1 MRQHAMAGIAQGTRR
16 SLSPMRPRG
25 TLRLPLVV
33 SFALALLAVGYVA
46 FVLWP
51 RWPGPA
57 ALNAPALP
65 ITVAGELF
73 NVPPAAIRMP
83 VQRRAGPQERLD
95 LAFLWPSLSPPD
107 PAAKPA
113 LSEEPNA
120 LDRVFVTIAAA
131 DGTLPPVE
139 RINAIFRRYLTDEH
153 FESPDGLLIMSFR
166 DGTPYQ
172 GEDLYLDAAAPERFM
187 TRCTRPGAG
196 GTPGMCL
203 YEQRIGAASITVR
216 FPRDWLTDWHGLS
229 RGLDRL
235 LAGLRP
241 AAAP

>member
-1 MRQHAMAGIAQGTRR
+1 MAGIAEGTR
-16 SLSPMRPRG
+16 SLSPRRRRAG
-25 TLRLPLVV
+25 LRLPLFV
-33 SFALALLAVGYVA
+33 SIALALLAVGYVA

-73 NVPPAAIRMP
+73 NVPPAAIRLP
-83 VQRRAGPQERLD
+83 TERRAGPQERLD
-95 LAFLWPSLSPPD
+95 LAFLWPSLGPPD
-107 PAAKPA
+107 PEAKPA

-120 LDRVFVTIAAA
+120 LDRLFVTIAAA
-131 DGTLPPVE
+131 DGTLPPAE
-139 RINAIFRRYLTDEH
+139 RINAIFRRYLAQER
-153 FESPDGLLIMSFR
+153 FESPDGLTIMSFR

-187 TRCTRPGAG
+187 ARCTRPGAG

-203 YEQRIGAASITVR
+203 YEQRIGAASVTAR
-216 FPRDWLTDWHGLS
+216 FPREWLADW
-229 RGLDRL
+229 RGLVRAVDRL
-235 LAGLRP
+235 IASLRP
-241 AAAP
+241 AGR

>member
-1 MRQHAMAGIAQGTRR
+1 MRRGVMAETADGTRQESR
-16 SLSPMRPRG
+16 RPGRRAGSLAV
-25 TLRLPLVV
+25 PLFLSLALVLL
-33 SFALALLAVGYVA
+33 ALAYVA

-51 RWPGPA
+51 RWPGA
-57 ALNAPALP
+57 AAPNAPALP

-73 NVPPAAIRMP
+73 NVPPAAIRLAL
-83 VQRRAGPQERLD
+83 QRRPGPQERLD
-95 LAFLWPSLSPPD
+95 LAFLWPSLAPPD
-107 PAAKPA
+107 PDAKPA

-120 LDRVFVTIAAA
+120 LDRLFVTIAAA

-139 RINAIFRRYLTDEH
+139 RINAIFRRYLSDEH

-172 GEDLYLDAAAPERFM
+172 GEDLYLDSAAPERFM
-187 TRCTRPGAG
+187 TRCNRPGAG

-203 YEQRIGAASITVR
+203 YEQRIGGASVTVR
-216 FPRDWLTDWHGLS
+216 FPRDWLADWHALS

-235 LAGLRP
+235 IASLRP
-241 AAAP
+241 AGN